1 LQNNITQRL
10 NRESCIPDEDI
21 EQTVKQII
29 AHPFLGG
36 HKGSLKLQCDETAYL
51 GSTSYQEIKQQL
63 KLAVAQELL
72 QRKEQSEL
80 AKAQYQRYRDKEQ
93 PYEKIAPKKKHDV
106 WAIDFLNLLLFGV
119 YFRICVV
126 YDLFSQ
132 AYLAIQ
138 PACYASYAVAQQAL
152 QQACDYSGQT
162 PEKCLLSDHGK
173 QFKCYSFEETKRQLN
188 IKSQYIPRGQPWHNG
203 ALESGNRDLR
213 TVLYTIA
220 FYEACQDTRISKT
233 GVASDQIYTHLQHY
247 CRQALTVINEQLVRP
262 KFKTTPLAVL
272 QDQVAAKQQQR
283 LRFIEKKRQQRKQ
296 RMAQLKRHGGSH
308 KKRIEDK
315 VAAAWRKVSSNMSS
329 DQLFAFRE
337 LINKRY
343 QAVAI

>member
-1 LQNNITQRL
+1 MQKNITQRL

-36 HKGSLKLQCDETAYL
+36 HKGSLKLQCDETAYI
-51 GSTSYQEIKQQL
+51 GSSSYQEIKQQL
-63 KLAVAQELL
+63 KLAVAKQLL
-72 QRKEQSEL
+72 QRNEQSEL

-93 PYEKIAPKKKHDV
+93 PYQKIAAKKKHDV
-106 WAIDFLNLLLFGV
+106 WSIDFLNLLLFGI

-138 PACYASYAVAQQAL
+138 PACYASYEVAQQAL

-162 PEKCLLSDHGK
+162 PEKCLLSDRGK
-173 QFKCYSFEETKRQLN
+173 QFNCYSFEETKQQLN
-188 IKSQYIPRGQPWHNG
+188 IKSQFIPRGQPWHNG

-220 FYEACQDTRISKT
+220 FYEACNDTRISKI
-233 GVASDQIYTHLQHY
+233 GVASEQILAHLQHY
-247 CRQALTVINEQLVRP
+247 CHQALRVINEQLVRP

-283 LRFIEKKRQQRKQ
+283 LRFIEQKRHQRKQ
-296 RMAQLKRHGGSH
+296 RMEQLKRNGGST

-315 VAAAWRKVSSNMSS
+315 VAAAWRKISSNMTT
-329 DQLFAFRE
+329 DQLFAFSE

-343 QAVAI
+343 KAVSI